1 MLDYELGQT
10 MAYRINEILKELYDD
25 PYWYENNYTEIKTG
39 ASGLK
44 VAEVSIKQVIY
55 PQVEKLSKIDIIIT
69 EASPDND
76 NFKKAIINK
85 YKKKYPDSEI
95 PNIITEW

>member
-25 PYWYENNYTEIKTG
+25 PYWYENNYTEIKSS

-55 PQVEKLSKIDIIIT
+55 PQVEKLSEIDIIIT
-69 EASPDND
+69 QGSPDND
-76 NFKKAIINK
+76 LLKNTIINK
-85 YKKKYPDSEI
+85 YKEKYPDSGI

>member
-10 MAYRINEILKELYDD
+10 LAFRINEILKELYDD
-25 PYWYENNYTEIKTG
+25 PCWYENNYTEIKTA

-55 PQVEKLSKIDIIIT
+55 PQVEKYSEIDIIIT
-69 EASPDND
+69 KASPDN
-76 NFKKAIINK
+76 NAFKKAIINK
-85 YKKKYPDSEI
+85 YKEKYPDSEI